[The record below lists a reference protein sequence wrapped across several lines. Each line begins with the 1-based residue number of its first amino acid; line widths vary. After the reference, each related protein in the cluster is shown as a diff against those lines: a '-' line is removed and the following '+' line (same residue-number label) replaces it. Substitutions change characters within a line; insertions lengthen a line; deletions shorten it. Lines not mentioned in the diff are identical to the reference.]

1 MGMSDESWLVS
12 VRVIFNEQKE
22 GEMMSKNLNDYVTLG
37 RSGLK
42 VSPVCLGT
50 MTFGNDWGW
59 GSEEEVARPIFERY
73 MDAGG
78 NFIDTADGYTQ
89 GHSEELVGK
98 FISERD
104 LRDRVVLAT
113 KFTLNAEP
121 GNPNAGGNGRKNIY
135 RALEG
140 SLRRL
145 KTDYID
151 LYWLHAW
158 DTVTPVEE
166 VVSTLND
173 LVRAGKIRHYGF
185 SDTPAW
191 YVARAQTLAEKE
203 GKERL
208 VALQLEY
215 SLVQRSI
222 EREHVPVAQ
231 ELGLGICPWS
241 PLAGGFLSG
250 KYQRRGNTG
259 QGEGRLEITKDI
271 PNPNF
276 QRFTESNWRILDVV
290 IEVAKQIERPP
301 AQVALNWAATQP
313 GITSMIIGASKPD
326 QLEENLRFA
335 EFEIPTEL
343 RRGLDEVS
351 ALESIHPYAFFEPG
365 MQGMISG
372 GTRVVPWSPARVY
385 APPSQEASG
394 VQARAATATK

>member
-1 MGMSDESWLVS
+1 
-12 VRVIFNEQKE
+12 
-22 GEMMSKNLNDYVTLG
+22 
-37 RSGLK
+37 
-42 VSPVCLGT
+42 
-50 MTFGNDWGW
+50 MTFGTDWGW
-59 GSEEEVARPIFERY
+59 GSEEEVARSVFDRY
-73 MDAGG
+73 VDAGG
-78 NFIDTADGYTQ
+78 NFIDTADLYTR
-89 GHSEELVGK
+89 GHSEELLGK
-98 FISERD
+98 FISERGR
-104 LRDRVVLAT
+104 RDGVVLAT
-113 KFTLNAEP
+113 KFTFNGEP

-203 GKERL
+203 GKERPI
-208 VALQLEY
+208 ALQLEY
-215 SLVQRSI
+215 SLLERNI
-222 EREHVPVAQ
+222 EREHIPAAQ
-231 ELGLGICPWS
+231 ELGLGITPWS
-241 PLAGGFLSG
+241 PLAGGFLTG

-259 QGEGRLEITKDI
+259 EGEGRLEITKDLS
-271 PNPNF
+271 NPGF
-276 QRFTESNWRILDVV
+276 QKFT
-290 IEVAKQIERPP
+290 
-301 AQVALNWAATQP
+301 AQVALNWLATQP
-313 GITSMIIGASKPD
+313 GITSTIIGASKLA

-343 RRGLDEVS
+343 RTRLDEVS
-351 ALESIHPYAFFEPG
+351 APEPVHPYVIFDPAMLG
-365 MQGMISG
+365 MMTG
-372 GTRVVPWSPARVY
+372 GTRLSPWQPARVY
-385 APPSQEASG
+385 APPSQEAAS